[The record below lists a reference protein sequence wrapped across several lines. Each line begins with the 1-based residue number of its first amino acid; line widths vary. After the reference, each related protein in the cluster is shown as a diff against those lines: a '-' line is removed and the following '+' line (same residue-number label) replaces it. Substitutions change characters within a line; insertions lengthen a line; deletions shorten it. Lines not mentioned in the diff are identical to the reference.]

1 MKQRGL
7 GFFPQGI
14 LIISTPYRDINRAL
28 KLFGSPPKPV
38 ALAESDLPG
47 QLGHAS
53 GCPQSRYFH
62 PDPFAS
68 PSRAPVT
75 LDVFWGFSWKPYIGL
90 SPQNE
95 TPLLTDSQ
103 SLAASARAPC

>member
-7 GFFPQGI
+7 GFFPQRI

-28 KLFGSPPKPV
+28 KLFGSPRKPV

-62 PDPFAS
+62 PDPFTIDS
-68 PSRAPVT
+68 PLNGCPHTLQETINHMVT
-75 LDVFWGFSWKPYIGL
+75 L
-90 SPQNE
+90 
-95 TPLLTDSQ
+95 
-103 SLAASARAPC
+103 